1 MAFDHSSEG
10 TPSGI
15 CPVSGAQDPPPPAP
29 PTSPEPNRSGPNN
42 TPFPIKEGVVA
53 QNFTIEQLG
62 KFDGRS
68 RADAPASLASL
79 ASTEELAPIYLSINS
94 HVFDVSD
101 SRTFYGCGGP
111 YGKLAGKECGVALAK
126 RSLNDQHL
134 NNFDEITSLSE
145 TEKIAMDGWIKKFAK
160 LKRYVGMLVRKEGL
174 PDPDVIVD
182 YEVLQRND
190 GTGPVPAG
198 YAAPSIYVGAGT
210 KVYDVS
216 FGGCDF
222 YSKGTSYACFA
233 GKNASRALAK
243 LSFDPKNT
251 AFPVIVDDLNAKEQK
266 ALDDWIKMFEDVKEY
281 PCVGLLP

>member
-1 MAFDHSSEG
+1 MPFGDTAHSSG
-10 TPSGI
+10 GAPSGI
-15 CPVSGAQDPPPPAP
+15 CPVSGAQAPPPPTAP
-29 PTSPEPNRSGPNN
+29 APERSGPHHA
-42 TPFPIKEGVVA
+42 PFPTKEGVVV
-53 QNFTIEQLG
+53 QNFTLAQLG

-68 RADAPASLASL
+68 TADAPASLASL
-79 ASTEELAPIYLSINS
+79 GSAEELAPIYLSIDS

-126 RSLNDQHL
+126 HSLDEAHL
-134 NNFDEITSLSE
+134 NNFEDIASLSA
-145 TEKIAMDGWIKKFAK
+145 TERVAMEGWIKKFAK
-160 LKRYVGMLVRKEGL
+160 LKRYVGMLVRTEAL
-174 PDPDVIVD
+174 PDPGVVVE
-182 YEVLQRND
+182 YEVLHRND

-222 YSKGTSYACFA
+222 YSRGTSYACFA

-251 AFPVIVDDLNAKEQK
+251 AFPVVIDDLTAKEQK